1 MQQTVPIA
9 STGITG
15 LDDVLH
21 GGLVRNRLYLI
32 EGTPGTGKTTLALQ
46 FLLEGVAQGE
56 RGLYITLSETA
67 EELRAVAESHG
78 WSLEGINIFEL
89 ASGGDALDPDR
100 EQDLLH
106 PWEVELGEVIK
117 VITEEIEQLSPPR
130 IAFDSL
136 SELRLLAQDPLRYR
150 RQILGLKQFV
160 AGRNSTVLLLDD
172 RSTVASGGVD
182 LQLHSICHGVLTLER
197 LSVDFGINR
206 RRIEVAK
213 MRGTSYREGWHD
225 FAIRT
230 GGLAVFPRLVA
241 AEHADEAADAVL
253 SSGIAGLDAL
263 MGGGPLWGTSTLI
276 TGPPGCGKTTIALQF
291 ALAAAQRGEYT
302 AIYEFDERY
311 STLLT
316 RTAKLGLDLRPHIAA
331 GRISLRTIDPAELS
345 PGEFTHMVR
354 NEVEA
359 NQAKL
364 LIVDS
369 LSGYINAMSEE
380 KQLLLQMHELLSYLN
395 RRGVVTFL
403 INPMAGLVGPMH
415 SEIATSY
422 IADAVLLLRFFE
434 ADGRIR
440 KAISCLKNRGGAHE
454 DAIRELRIDHG
465 GIRVGEPLTEFR
477 GVLTGVPSYTGSE
490 RPLLPFEGDR
500 PLVE

>member
-1 MQQTVPIA
+1 MKLSIG
-9 STGITG
+9 STGVPG
-15 LDDVLH
+15 LDDVLR
-21 GGLVRNRLYLI
+21 GGLVTNRLYLV
-32 EGTPGTGKTTLALQ
+32 EGAPGTGKTTLALQ

-67 EELRAVAESHG
+67 EELCSVAASHG
-78 WSLEGINIFEL
+78 WSLDGVHVFEL

-117 VITEEIEQLSPPR
+117 LITDEIERLAPPR

-197 LSVDFGINR
+197 LSMDFGINR

-213 MRGTSYREGWHD
+213 MRGSAYREGWHD

-241 AEHADEAADAVL
+241 AEHGEELPDAVA
-253 SSGIAGLDAL
+253 SSGIAELDAL
-263 MGGGPLWGTSTLI
+263 LAGGPIRGTSTLI

-291 ALAAAQRGEYT
+291 ALAAAERGERT

-311 STLLT
+311 STLLM
-316 RTAKLGLDLRPHIAA
+316 RTAKLGLGLQPHIDD
-331 GRISLRTIDPAELS
+331 GLISLRTIDPAELS
-345 PGEFTHMVR
+345 PGEFTYLVR
-354 NEVEA
+354 NDVEA
-359 NQAKL
+359 REVQFFIL
-364 LIVDS
+364 DS
-369 LSGYINAMSEE
+369 LSGYINAMPDE

-403 INPMAGLVGPMH
+403 INPLGGALVGAMQ
-415 SEIATSY
+415 SDIATSY

-434 ADGRIR
+434 AEGRIR

-465 GIRVGEPLTEFR
+465 GIRIGDQLTQFR
-477 GVLTGVPSYTGSE
+477 GVFTGIPSYTGSDQ
-490 RPLLPFEGDR
+490 PLLPDQAGR
-500 PLVE
+500 VVK

>member
-1 MQQTVPIA
+1 MT
-9 STGITG
+9 
-15 LDDVLH
+15 
-21 GGLVRNRLYLI
+21 NRLYLV

-67 EELRAVAESHG
+67 EELRVVAAAHG
-78 WSLEGINIFEL
+78 WSLDGIEVFEL
-89 ASGGDALDPDR
+89 ASGGDALDPAR

-106 PWEVELGEVIK
+106 PWEIELGEVIK
-117 VITEEIEQLSPPR
+117 AITDEIERLSPPR

-172 RSTVASGGVD
+172 RSTVATGGVD

-197 LSVDFGINR
+197 LPVDFGINR

-213 MRGTSYREGWHD
+213 MRGRAYREGWHD

-241 AEHADEAADAVL
+241 AEHPEEVPDDTV
-253 SSGIAGLDAL
+253 SSGVAELDAL
-263 MGGGPLWGTSTLI
+263 MDGGPIRGTSTLI

-291 ALAAAQRGEYT
+291 AIAAAQRGERT
-302 AIYEFDERY
+302 AVYEFDERY
-311 STLLT
+311 NTLLM
-316 RTAKLGLDLRPHIAA
+316 RTAKLGLDLRPHITD
-331 GRISLRTIDPAELS
+331 GLISLRTIDPAELS
-345 PGEFTHMVR
+345 PGEFTSLVR
-354 NEVEA
+354 NDVEA
-359 NQAKL
+359 HGAQFFIL
-364 LIVDS
+364 DS
-369 LSGYINAMSEE
+369 LSGYITAMPDE
-380 KQLLLQMHELLSYLN
+380 KQLLLQLHELLSYLN

-403 INPMAGLVGPMH
+403 INPMAGLIGPMQ

-434 ADGRIR
+434 SDGRIR
-440 KAISCLKNRGGAHE
+440 KAISCLKNRSGAHE
-454 DAIRELRIDHG
+454 DAIRELRIGSG
-465 GIRVGEPLTEFR
+465 GVRVGAPLTQFR
-477 GVLTGVPSYTGSE
+477 GVLTGIPTYTGSDE
-490 RPLLPFEGDR
+490 RFLEEEAGGGVR
-500 PLVE
+500 

>member
-1 MQQTVPIA
+1 LSTQQALSIA
-9 STGITG
+9 STGISG

-21 GGLVRNRLYLI
+21 GGLVTNRLYLV

-46 FLLEGVAQGE
+46 FLLEGAAQGE

-67 EELRAVAESHG
+67 EELRAVAGSHG
-78 WSLEGINIFEL
+78 WSLDGVHVFEL

-106 PWEVELGEVIK
+106 PWEIELGEVIK
-117 VITEEIEQLSPPR
+117 VITEEIERLAPPR

-197 LSVDFGINR
+197 LPVDFGINR

-213 MRGTSYREGWHD
+213 MRARAYREGWHD

-241 AEHADEAADAVL
+241 AEHPEELPDAVA
-253 SSGIAGLDAL
+253 SSGIAELDAL
-263 MGGGPLWGTSTLI
+263 MAGGPIRGTSTLI
-276 TGPPGCGKTTIALQF
+276 TGPAGCGKTTIAVQF
-291 ALAAAQRGEYT
+291 ALAAAERGEHT

-311 STLLT
+311 STLLM
-316 RTAKLGLDLRPHIAA
+316 RTAKLGLDLRPRIAA
-331 GRISLRTIDPAELS
+331 GLISLRTIDPAELS
-345 PGEFTHMVR
+345 PGEFAYLVQ
-354 NEVEA
+354 NDVEA
-359 NQAKL
+359 HGAKFFIL
-364 LIVDS
+364 DS
-369 LSGYINAMSEE
+369 LSGYINAMPDE

-403 INPMAGLVGPMH
+403 INPLAGLVGPMQ

-434 ADGRIR
+434 ADGRIF

-465 GIRVGEPLTEFR
+465 GLQIGAPLTQFR
-477 GVLTGVPSYTGSE
+477 GVLTGIPSYRGSDQ
-490 RPLLPFEGDR
+490 PLLDQAGR
-500 PLVE
+500 GVA